1 MENVERDSQYYTD
14 IIAAM
19 AERTIK
25 RIWMLCIALVILLA
39 ASLAV
44 LAAVLAYESQFE
56 CVEETTQEVT
66 QNADG
71 ASYNKFVGGDFHGG
85 NANS

>member
-1 MENVERDSQYYTD
+1 MENVERDRQYYTD

-25 RIWMLCIALVILLA
+25 RLWMLCIALVILLA
-39 ASLAV
+39 ASW
-44 LAAVLAYESQFE
+44 AAFFAYESQFE
-56 CVEETTQEVT
+56 YVEETTQEVT

>member
-1 MENVERDSQYYTD
+1 MENVERDRQYYTD

-25 RIWMLCIALVILLA
+25 RLWMLCIALVILLA
-39 ASLAV
+39 ASW
-44 LAAVLAYESQFE
+44 AAFFAYESRFE
-56 CVEETTQEVT
+56 YVEETTQEVT

>member
-1 MENVERDSQYYTD
+1 MENVERDRQYYTD

-25 RIWMLCIALVILLA
+25 RLWMLCIALVILLA
-39 ASLAV
+39 ASW
-44 LAAVLAYESQFE
+44 AAFLAYESQFE

-71 ASYNKFVGGDFHGG
+71 ASYNEFVGGDFHGG

>member
-1 MENVERDSQYYTD
+1 MENVERDRQYYTD

-25 RIWMLCIALVILLA
+25 RLWMLCIALVILLA
-39 ASLAV
+39 ASW
-44 LAAVLAYESQFE
+44 AAFLAYESQFE